1 MLSTWLDDT
10 QTWAEP
16 ESLSH
21 FQRAIPIEWVSQVL
35 ETTQKASIRKRRLP
49 AELVVWL
56 VIGMGLYRD
65 RPITDVVSKLDL
77 TLSTQEGDTLAAS
90 SIAQARQRLTD
101 APLSELF
108 HLTAHH
114 WTQKEDADDLW
125 YGLRLFAVDGTLFRT
140 PDTPESADH
149 FEYIKHRPDRHTE
162 YPMVRL
168 CALMS
173 LRSRLIHD
181 VTFGPANTGE
191 VTYAKQLKAV
201 PQSLTLFDRCY
212 LSAELLINW
221 QQKQDDA
228 HWLVPIKGNT
238 KYRILETF
246 SAGDHRVEMQV
257 SAHARKQDTSL
268 PETWQAR
275 LIESDDGSGGLKG
288 FITSLTDP
296 KIWPV
301 KALRYVYQERWS
313 IENGYGELKQ
323 FQLNTATLLRS
334 QKVTGIY
341 QEIWGLLIAYNLIR
355 TEMSQIA
362 KEAGV
367 SPLRISFVMA
377 MRLIR
382 DELIWC
388 AIGKPGTIPMKLR
401 KMREDVKQFVL
412 PDKRKRPKKR
422 AVRIS
427 KTQYPVH
434 SKHLK

>member
-1 MLSTWLDDT
+1 MLSTWLDET

-16 ESLSH
+16 DSLSC
-21 FQRAIPIEWVSQVL
+21 FQRAIPLEWISQVL
-35 ETTQKASIRKRRLP
+35 QSTDKASIRKRKFP

-56 VIGMGLYRD
+56 IIGMGLYRD
-65 RPITDVVSKLDL
+65 RPITDVVTKLDL
-77 TLSTQEGDTLAAS
+77 FLGNSLAAS
-90 SIAQARQRLTD
+90 SIAQARQRLSD
-101 APLSELF
+101 APLEALF

-114 WTQKEDADDLW
+114 WTQQEDKEDLW
-125 YGLRLFAVDGTLFRT
+125 CGLRLFAVDGTLFRT
-140 PDTPESADH
+140 PDTPELSEH

-181 VTFGPANTGE
+181 VRFGPANTGE
-191 VTYAKQLKAV
+191 VSYAKQLS
-201 PQSLTLFDRCY
+201 PQPCSLTLFDRCY

-221 QQKQDDA
+221 QREQPEA
-228 HWLVPIKGNT
+228 HWLVPLKGNT
-238 KYRILETF
+238 KYRVLKTF
-246 SAGDHRVEMQV
+246 SEGDHLVEMQV
-257 SAHARKQDTSL
+257 SAHARKQDNGL
-268 PETWQAR
+268 PEVWQAR
-275 LIESDDGSGGLKG
+275 LIECDGSSDYRG
-288 FITSLTDP
+288 FITSLTDAERY
-296 KIWPV
+296 PV
-301 KALRYVYQERWS
+301 ASLRNVYQERWV
-313 IENGYGELKQ
+313 IENGYGEVKQ

-341 QEIWGLLIAYNLIR
+341 QEVWGLLTAYNLIR
-355 TEMSQIA
+355 QEMSQIA
-362 KEAGV
+362 REAKV

-388 AIGKPGTIPMKLR
+388 SLGKPGAIPTKLR
-401 KMREDVKQFVL
+401 KMREDVKQFIL
-412 PDKRKRPKKR
+412 PEKRKRPKER

-427 KTQYPVH
+427 KIQYPVH

>member
-16 ESLSH
+16 DSLSH
-21 FQRAIPIEWVSQVL
+21 FQRAIPLEWISHVL
-35 ETTQKASIRKRRLP
+35 ESTDKASIRKRKFP

-56 VIGMGLYRD
+56 IIGMGLYRD
-65 RPITDVVSKLDL
+65 RPITDVVTKLDL
-77 TLSTQEGDTLAAS
+77 VLGDTLAAS
-90 SIAQARQRLTD
+90 SIAQARERLSD
-101 APLSELF
+101 KPLEALF
-108 HLTAHH
+108 HLTAQH
-114 WTQKEDADDLW
+114 WTRQEDKDDVW
-125 YGLRLFAVDGTLFRT
+125 CGLRLFAVDGTLFRT
-140 PDTPESADH
+140 PDTPELAEH

-181 VTFGPANTGE
+181 VRFGPANTGE
-191 VTYAKQLKAV
+191 VSYAKQLS
-201 PQSLTLFDRCY
+201 PQPGSLTLFDRCY

-221 QQKQDDA
+221 QRKQPEA
-228 HWLVPIKGNT
+228 HWLVPLKGNT

-246 SAGDHRVEMQV
+246 SEGDYRVEMQV
-257 SAHARKQDTSL
+257 SPQARRQDSSL

-275 LIESDDGSGGLKG
+275 LIECEEDSGTYRG
-288 FITSLTDP
+288 FITSLTDCEHYP
-296 KIWPV
+296 TT
-301 KALRYVYQERWS
+301 ALKYVYQERWG

-323 FQLNTATLLRS
+323 YQLNTATLLRS

-341 QEIWGLLIAYNLIR
+341 QEVWGLLTAYNLIR
-355 TEMSQIA
+355 VEMSQIA
-362 KEAGV
+362 KEAKV

-377 MRLIR
+377 LRLIR

-388 AIGKPGTIPMKLR
+388 SIGTPGSIPTKLR

-412 PDKRKRPKKR
+412 PEKRKRPKER
-422 AVRIS
+422 TVRIS

>member
-1 MLSTWLDDT
+1 M
-10 QTWAEP
+10 
-16 ESLSH
+16 
-21 FQRAIPIEWVSQVL
+21 
-35 ETTQKASIRKRRLP
+35 
-49 AELVVWL
+49 VWL
-56 VIGMGLYRD
+56 IIGMGLYRD
-65 RPITDVVSKLDL
+65 RPITDVVTKLDL
-77 TLSTQEGDTLAAS
+77 VLGDTLAAS
-90 SIAQARQRLTD
+90 SIAQARERLSD
-101 APLSELF
+101 KPLEALF
-108 HLTAHH
+108 HLTAQH
-114 WTQKEDADDLW
+114 WTCQEDKDDLW
-125 YGLRLFAVDGTLFRT
+125 CGLRLFAVDGTLFRT
-140 PDTPESADH
+140 PDTPELAEH

-181 VTFGPANTGE
+181 VKFGPANTGE
-191 VTYAKQLKAV
+191 VSYAKLLS
-201 PQSLTLFDRCY
+201 PQPGSLTLFDRCY

-221 QQKQDDA
+221 QRKQPEA
-228 HWLVPIKGNT
+228 HWLVPLKGNT

-246 SAGDHRVEMQV
+246 SEGDYLVEMQV
-257 SAHARKQDTSL
+257 SPQARKQDSTL

-275 LIESDDGSGGLKG
+275 LIECEEDSGNYKG
-288 FITSLTDP
+288 FITSLTDGEKYP
-296 KIWPV
+296 
-301 KALRYVYQERWS
+301 AESLRYVYQERWG

-341 QEIWGLLIAYNLIR
+341 QEVWGLLTAYNLIR
-355 TEMSQIA
+355 KEMSQIA
-362 KEAGV
+362 KEAKV

-388 AIGKPGTIPMKLR
+388 SIGTPGSIPAKLR

-412 PDKRKRPKKR
+412 PEKRKRPKER
-422 AVRIS
+422 TVRIS